1 MVDSSSIT
9 YVLHY
14 SQEPPECHPSRARSL
29 HLISGL
35 QDIQS
40 YQRLYREIGG
50 EWGWG
55 RQRDWQAMQ
64 WAQHLSKPDIQGWI
78 MHWAGQAN
86 GFFELRRQLDESVE
100 IYYFGVAKALQ
111 GQGLGSV
118 LLQYA
123 VTAAKAMTKKT
134 IWLKTSS
141 TDHPTALG
149 LYLRGG
155 FKVMRVVPK
164 DAPSQEPA
172 LAHSTFALERNGHET
187 VPIAPLD

>member
-14 SQEPPECHPSRARSL
+14 SPTPDECQGSRTSPL
-29 HLISGL
+29 HLINGL
-35 QDIQS
+35 QDTHS

-55 RQRDWQAMQ
+55 RQRDWQPMQ

-78 MHWAGQAN
+78 MYWAGQAN
-86 GFFELRRQLDESVE
+86 GFFELRRQQDESVE

-111 GQGLGSV
+111 GQGLGHA
-118 LLQYA
+118 LIQHA

-141 TDHPTALG
+141 TDHPAALG
-149 LYLRGG
+149 LYLRAG

-164 DAPSQEPA
+164 D
-172 LAHSTFALERNGHET
+172 T
-187 VPIAPLD
+187 PLQGADPCTLHVRP